1 MREVAM
7 ATEGRGPGLDDHLCF
22 AVYSAAHA
30 FNRVYKPHLQRLGL
44 TYPQYLTMLVLWE
57 QDDVPVKA
65 IGERLGLDSGTLTP
79 LLKRLEKM
87 ELVTRSRDA
96 ADERSVRIGL
106 TAKGRA
112 LRASAADIPAA
123 LGCAMGLPL
132 SDIGRLRREV
142 AALRDALNAA
152 ADAG

>member
-1 MREVAM
+1 M
-7 ATEGRGPGLDDHLCF
+7 AAQRGGPALDDHLCF

-30 FNRVYKPHLQRLGL
+30 FNRVYKPHLQRIGL

-57 QDDVPVKA
+57 QDSVPVKG
-65 IGERLGLDSGTLTP
+65 IGARLGLDSGTLTP

-87 ELVTRSRDA
+87 GLVTRERDA

-106 TAKGRA
+106 TAEGRA
-112 LRASAADIPAA
+112 LQAEAAAIPAA
-123 LGCAMGLPL
+123 IGCAMGLPL

-142 AALRDALNAA
+142 AALRDALDAA
-152 ADAG
+152 AVPGED